1 MGRGPDL
8 KPRKPRA
15 ESIAGKDM
23 IPPRTAELVMGRVA
37 GTGADPGGSQL
48 AVVAE
53 HEPPIVK
60 ALGRR
65 KVTADWVARRI
76 KGLADRSYQ
85 RAMAEDGSARD
96 IQAAFNVH
104 KGIARLRGDWA
115 ANDAHKGANHPQIPP
130 QIVVQLMQV
139 LREDPGV
146 SLSTVTELMVDNA
159 PAAREAIEIAPLA
172 LEPGLKPDP
181 SSSPS
186 APCPD
191 ADNVG

>member
-15 ESIAGKDM
+15 EHIAGKDM

-37 GTGADPGGSQL
+37 GSGEDPGGSQL

-76 KGLADRSYQ
+76 KGLADRSYK

-115 ANDAHKGANHPQIPP
+115 ANDVHRGANQPQIPP

-146 SLSTVTELMVDNA
+146 SLSTVTELMVDNDSA
-159 PAAREAIEIAPLA
+159 TRRPKEIAPLA
-172 LEPGLKPDP
+172 HSP
-181 SSSPS
+181 SPPPSPS
-186 APCPD
+186 APCSD